1 VFLKSGARQKIEK
14 RIMGYILHYI
24 CPKIFLAA
32 QKNFSLYFDLNTHIA
47 FYKQH
52 LEMNI
57 IANIFTLL
65 IAMNPHSFNL
75 S

>member
-1 VFLKSGARQKIEK
+1 
-14 RIMGYILHYI
+14 MGYILHYI
-24 CPKIFLAA
+24 YVQKYFWLPKKKFH
-32 QKNFSLYFDLNTHIA
+32 FYFDLNTHIA

>member
-1 VFLKSGARQKIEK
+1 
-14 RIMGYILHYI
+14 MGYILHNIYVQN
-24 CPKIFLAA
+24 IFGY
-32 QKNFSLYFDLNTHIA
+32 FYFDLNTHIA

>member
-1 VFLKSGARQKIEK
+1 VFLKSGARQKIVK

-24 CPKIFLAA
+24 YVQKIFH
-32 QKNFSLYFDLNTHIA
+32 FYFDLNTHIA